1 MSDRSF
7 PFPSASQAT
16 YGVDAPGVV
25 RGFFAA
31 ALGLLAAGLVLA
43 ALPGVWTAIGAG
55 LAGLALIPCALGLS
69 MLAYSWQGKK
79 RLRDRLL
86 SERAWRGD
94 ETVLDVGAGRGLM
107 AIGAARRVPRGRVYA
122 LDVWSARDLTG
133 NTPDALR
140 ANAVAEGVAGRIHV
154 LDADARTIP
163 LDDESVDVVLSV
175 FCLHNIEPA
184 SERETALAEIVRVL
198 APGGVAL
205 IADFP
210 GAGPYVEPLRAAG
223 LTVAD
228 PRRAEATALGVAGY
242 LVATKR

>member
-1 MSDRSF
+1 MSDRSV
-7 PFPSASQAT
+7 PLPLATQAA

-31 ALGLLAAGLVLA
+31 ALGLLAAGLVLV

-55 LAGLALIPCALGLS
+55 FAVLALIPSALGLS
-69 MLAYSWQGKK
+69 MLAYSYRGKK

-86 SERAWRGD
+86 AERAWRGD

-107 AIGAARRVPRGRVYA
+107 AIGAARRAPRGRVYA

-140 ANAVAEGVAGRIHV
+140 ANAAAEGVADRIHV
-154 LDADARTIP
+154 LDADARAIP
-163 LDDESVDVVLSV
+163 LEDASVDVVVSV
-175 FCLHNIEPA
+175 FCLHNIEPV
-184 SERETALAEIVRVL
+184 SERETAVAEIVRVL

-210 GAGPYVEPLRAAG
+210 GAGAYAEPLRAAG
-223 LTVAD
+223 LTVEG
-228 PRRAEATALGVAGY
+228 PRRAEATALGIAGY
-242 LVATKR
+242 LVARKR